1 MYEAKYPGAEELV
14 MVQVKQIEALGAK
27 VALLEYGNIEGLI
40 LMSEL
45 TRRRIRSVNKL
56 IRIGNIEPVIVVRVD
71 ESKGYIDLSKRRVA
85 PEEVKLADD
94 KYNKSKAVHSILRH
108 VADES
113 KVSMLSLYE
122 GFMWDL
128 AKRFNH
134 AHDALA
140 MAVRDEEAVL
150 GKYNLEENI
159 RRVLMTDVRR
169 KLTPQPIKILALVG
183 LECFAYEGIDAIK
196 RALHAAINQGNEDQV
211 VHVNL
216 VSPPQYTL
224 YTISLDAK
232 EGIALLNKAIQAM
245 GESISREGGKY
256 DIKIAPKSIT
266 EEESKTFEAQME
278 KLNIENDNQN
288 DREND
293 ISGDDRED

>member
-1 MYEAKYPGAEELV
+1 V
-14 MVQVKQIEALGAK
+14 TIESSLNFYAQLCEIVLNVDN
-27 VALLEYGNIEGLI
+27 VA
-40 LMSEL
+40 
-45 TRRRIRSVNKL
+45 
-56 IRIGNIEPVIVVRVD
+56 
-71 ESKGYIDLSKRRVA
+71 
-85 PEEVKLADD
+85 
-94 KYNKSKAVHSILRH
+94 
-108 VADES
+108 
-113 KVSMLSLYE
+113 
-122 GFMWDL
+122 
-128 AKRFNH
+128 
-134 AHDALA
+134 
-140 MAVRDEEAVL
+140 
-150 GKYNLEENI
+150 
-159 RRVLMTDVRR
+159 
-169 KLTPQPIKILALVG
+169 
-183 LECFAYEGIDAIK
+183 GIDAIK

>member
-1 MYEAKYPGAEELV
+1 MT
-14 MVQVKQIEALGAK
+14 IESSLNFYAQLCEIVLNVDN
-27 VALLEYGNIEGLI
+27 VA
-40 LMSEL
+40 
-45 TRRRIRSVNKL
+45 
-56 IRIGNIEPVIVVRVD
+56 
-71 ESKGYIDLSKRRVA
+71 
-85 PEEVKLADD
+85 
-94 KYNKSKAVHSILRH
+94 
-108 VADES
+108 
-113 KVSMLSLYE
+113 
-122 GFMWDL
+122 
-128 AKRFNH
+128 
-134 AHDALA
+134 
-140 MAVRDEEAVL
+140 
-150 GKYNLEENI
+150 
-159 RRVLMTDVRR
+159 
-169 KLTPQPIKILALVG
+169 
-183 LECFAYEGIDAIK
+183 GIDAIK